1 MEIIKNYDL
10 TKLNTFGISVR
21 AKFFVELNDEFSLK
35 KLFISPEFKNNE
47 KLFLGGGSN
56 ILFTKDFDGIVI
68 LNRLKGIKILEE
80 NSESVFIRSMG
91 GEIWHDLVMFTVNHG
106 YWGIENLSLI
116 PGTVGAAP
124 VQNIGAYGVELKDTL
139 ENVEA
144 YEIKTGKKN
153 IFKKEECEFDYR
165 YSVFKGR
172 LKGKYFITAITLKLN
187 KAGKGNTDYKIL
199 QEYLEKPA
207 RTADIV
213 QSGGNKIVSPIGLR
227 PREII
232 SPRIISDAVIAIR
245 KSKLPDPLL
254 IGNAGSF
261 FKNVFLEKQKMKVLL
276 EVYPEM
282 PYFEEPADAKAMS
295 GKEGNI
301 KVSAAWLIEKCG
313 WKGKRIGNAGVHE
326 KQALVL
332 VNYGGATGEEIKNL
346 SEQIIASVFSR
357 FNLTLET
364 EVNLI

>member
-1 MEIIKNYDL
+1 MKIIKNYDL

-21 AKFFVELNDEFSLK
+21 AKFFVELDNELNLK
-35 KLFISPEFKNNE
+35 ELFISPEFKNNK

-68 LNRLKGIKILEE
+68 LNKLKGIRILKE

-91 GEIWHDLVMFTVNHG
+91 GEIWHDLVMFTVNGG

-153 IFKKEECEFDYR
+153 IFKKEECEFGYR
-165 YSVFKGR
+165 YSAFKDR

-199 QEYLEKPA
+199 QEYLEK
-207 RTADIV
+207 
-213 QSGGNKIVSPIGLR
+213 NKI
-227 PREII
+227 EIKN
-232 SPRIISDAVIAIR
+232 SKDISDAVISIR

-261 FKNVFLEKQKMKVLL
+261 FKNVFLEKQEMEVLL
-276 EVYPEM
+276 KTYPEM
-282 PYFEEPADAKAMS
+282 PYFEESADAKAMS

-301 KVSAAWLIEKCG
+301 KISAAWLIEKCG

-346 SEQIIASVFSR
+346 SEQIITSVFSK
-357 FNLTLET
+357 FNLTLER

>member
-68 LNRLKGIKILEE
+68 LNKLKGIRILKE

-91 GEIWHDLVMFTVNHG
+91 GEIWHDLVMFTVNGG

-153 IFKKEECEFDYR
+153 IFKKEECEFGYR
-165 YSVFKGR
+165 YSAFKDR

-199 QEYLEKPA
+199 QEYLEK
-207 RTADIV
+207 
-213 QSGGNKIVSPIGLR
+213 NKI
-227 PREII
+227 EIKN
-232 SPRIISDAVIAIR
+232 SKDISDAVISIR

-261 FKNVFLEKQKMKVLL
+261 FKNVFLEKQEMEVLL
-276 EVYPEM
+276 KTYPEM
-282 PYFEEPADAKAMS
+282 PYFEESADAKAMS

-301 KVSAAWLIEKCG
+301 KISAAWLIEKCG

-346 SEQIIASVFSR
+346 SEQIITSVFSK
-357 FNLTLET
+357 FNLTLER